1 MTGDSRSENGHF
13 ELGGRREFDIIRAML
28 GVWGPNAHGI
38 GDDAAVLTV
47 PNGHRLLA
55 STDASVEGVHFRRE
69 WLTPREI
76 GARAAA
82 AALSDLAAMAATPLG
97 LLLALTLPQ
106 SWLPEIEEVARGVG
120 EMASRARCPIV
131 GGNLA
136 RADVLSL
143 TITVLGSAVS
153 PLARGGARVGDILY
167 VTGLLGGSA
176 SALQAL
182 VRGTPVRDA
191 DRQRFAAPR
200 PRIDEARWLAERGA
214 TAAIDISDGLLA
226 DAGHLAAASAVAI
239 ELDPARYPCVE
250 GASAAVAAWSG
261 EEYELLVA
269 FPPNFIPDA
278 DAFRER
284 FGLPLTAIGRV
295 SSGEGVRERGS
306 AVRVEFQQGHDHF
319 S

>member
-1 MTGDSRSENGHF
+1 VTTRDENGHL
-13 ELGGRREFDIIRAML
+13 ELGGRREFDIIRSML
-28 GVWGPNAHGI
+28 GVWGPDAQGI
-38 GDDAAVLTV
+38 GDDAAVLKV
-47 PNGHRLLA
+47 PDGQRLIA
-55 STDASVEGVHFRRE
+55 STDASFEGVHFRRE
-69 WLTPREI
+69 WLRPREI

-97 LLLALTLPQ
+97 LLLALALPQ

-143 TITVLGSAVS
+143 TITVLGSAVN
-153 PLARGGARVGDILY
+153 PLARAGARAGDILY
-167 VTGLLGGSA
+167 VTGALGGSV

-182 VRGTPVRDA
+182 MRGTPVRDV

-214 TAAIDISDGLLA
+214 SAAIDISDGLLA
-226 DAGHLAAASAVAI
+226 DAGHVAAASGVAI
-239 ELDPARYPCVE
+239 ELDPARYPCVD
-250 GASAAVAAWSG
+250 GLSPAVAAWSG

-269 FPPNFIPDA
+269 FPPNFVPDV
-278 DAFRER
+278 DAFRTR
-284 FGLPLTAIGRV
+284 FGLPLTAIGRAV
-295 SSGEGVRERGS
+295 HGEGVREHGS
-306 AVRVEFQQGHDHF
+306 AVRVEFPGGHDHF

>member
-1 MTGDSRSENGHF
+1 MTARDENGHL

-28 GVWGPNAHGI
+28 GVWGPDAHGI
-38 GDDAAVLTV
+38 GDDAAVLSV
-47 PNGHRLLA
+47 PNGHRLIA
-55 STDASVEGVHFRRE
+55 STDASFEGVHFRRE
-69 WLTPREI
+69 WFTPREI

-97 LLLALTLPQ
+97 LLLALALPQ

-120 EMASRARCPIV
+120 EMASRSRCPIV

-143 TITVLGSAVS
+143 TITVLGSAVA
-153 PLARGGARVGDILY
+153 PLTRAGARVGDALY
-167 VTGLLGGSA
+167 VTGLLGGSV

-182 VRGTPVRDA
+182 TRGTPVRAA
-191 DRQRFAAPR
+191 DRERFAAPR

-239 ELDPARYPCVE
+239 ELDPTRYPCVE
-250 GASAAVAAWSG
+250 GVSAAVAAWSG

-269 FPPNFIPDA
+269 FPPNLIPDV

-295 SSGEGVRERGS
+295 TQGEGVRQRGS
-306 AVRVEFQQGHDHF
+306 AVRVEFPSGHDHF

>member
-1 MTGDSRSENGHF
+1 MSAHGENGHL
-13 ELGGRREFDIIRAML
+13 ELGGRREFDVIRAML
-28 GVWGPNAHGI
+28 GVWGPHAHGI

-47 PNGHRLLA
+47 PEGQRLIA
-55 STDASVEGVHFRRE
+55 STDASFEGVHFRRE
-69 WLTPREI
+69 WLRPREI

-82 AALSDLAAMAATPLG
+82 AALSDIAAMAATPLG
-97 LLLALTLPQ
+97 LLLALALPQ
-106 SWLPEIEEVARGVG
+106 SWLPEIEEVAHGVG

-143 TITVLGSAVS
+143 TITVLGTAVS
-153 PLARGGARVGDILY
+153 PLARAGARAGDVLY

-182 VRGTPVRDA
+182 MRGTPVRDV

-226 DAGHLAAASAVAI
+226 DAGHVAAASGVAI
-239 ELDPARYPCVE
+239 ELDPARYPCVD
-250 GASAAVAAWSG
+250 GVSPAVAAWSG

-269 FPPNFIPDA
+269 FPPNLVPDV
-278 DAFRER
+278 DTFRAR
-284 FGLPLTAIGRV
+284 FGLPLTAVGRV
-295 SSGEGVRERGS
+295 SHGEGVRERGS
-306 AVRVEFQQGHDHF
+306 AVRVEFPGGHDHF

>member
-1 MTGDSRSENGHF
+1 MTAQGEEHGHL
-13 ELGGRREFDIIRAML
+13 ELGGRREFDIIRSML
-28 GVWGPNAHGI
+28 GVWGPHAHGI

-47 PNGHRLLA
+47 PAGQRLIA
-55 STDASVEGVHFRRE
+55 STDASFEGVHFRRE

-97 LLLALTLPQ
+97 LLLALALPQ

-120 EMASRARCPIV
+120 EMASRTRCPIV

-143 TITVLGSAVS
+143 TITVLGSAAS
-153 PLARGGARVGDILY
+153 PLTRAGARAGDALY
-167 VTGLLGGSA
+167 VTGLLGGSV

-182 VRGTPVRDA
+182 TRGTPLRDA
-191 DRQRFAAPR
+191 DRMRFAAPR
-200 PRIDEARWLAERGA
+200 PRLDEARWLAERGA
-214 TAAIDISDGLLA
+214 TAAIDVSDGLLA

-250 GASAAVAAWSG
+250 GVTPAVAAWSG

-269 FPPNFIPDA
+269 FPSNLIPDVE
-278 DAFRER
+278 AFRGR

-295 SSGEGVRERGS
+295 TQGEGVRQRGS
-306 AVRVEFQQGHDHF
+306 AVRVEFPMGHDHF

>member
-1 MTGDSRSENGHF
+1 MTERDAHGHF
-13 ELGGRREFDIIRAML
+13 ELGGRREFDIIRSML

-38 GDDAAVLTV
+38 GDDAAVLSV
-47 PNGHRLLA
+47 PEGQRLIA

-82 AALSDLAAMAATPLG
+82 AAISDLAAMAATPVG

-106 SWLPEIEEVARGVG
+106 SWLPDIEEVARGVG
-120 EMASRARCPIV
+120 DMASRSRCPIV

-143 TITVLGSAVS
+143 TITVLGSAVA
-153 PLARGGARVGDILY
+153 PLTRAGARAGDILY
-167 VTGLLGGSA
+167 VTGQLGGPVT
-176 SALQAL
+176 ALQAL
-182 VRGTPVRDA
+182 LTGASPRAEHRE
-191 DRQRFAAPR
+191 RFAAPR
-200 PRIDEARWLAERGA
+200 PRLDEARWLAERGA

-239 ELDPARYPCVE
+239 ELDPARYPCASGV
-250 GASAAVAAWSG
+250 SAAVASWSG
-261 EEYELLVA
+261 EEYELLVS
-269 FPPNFIPDA
+269 FPQNLIPDV
-278 DAFRER
+278 DAFRDR

-295 SSGEGVRERGS
+295 SQGEGVRERGS
-306 AVRVEFQQGHDHF
+306 AARVEFLKGHDHF

>member
-1 MTGDSRSENGHF
+1 MTAGDANGHVA
-13 ELGGRREFDIIRAML
+13 LGGRREFDIIRAML
-28 GVWGPNAHGI
+28 GVWGTDAHGI
-38 GDDAAVLTV
+38 GDDAAVLSV
-47 PNGHRLLA
+47 PNGQRLIA

-82 AALSDLAAMAATPLG
+82 AAISDLAAMAATPLG
-97 LLLALTLPQ
+97 LLLALALPQ

-120 EMASRARCPIV
+120 EMASRTRCPIV

-153 PLARGGARVGDILY
+153 PLTRAGARAGDILY
-167 VTGLLGGSA
+167 VTGLLGGSV

-182 VRGTPVRDA
+182 QTGASPRAEHRE
-191 DRQRFAAPR
+191 RFDAPR
-200 PRIDEARWLAERGA
+200 PRLDEARWLAERGA
-214 TAAIDISDGLLA
+214 SAAIDISDGLLA

-239 ELDPARYPCVE
+239 ELDPARYPCANGV
-250 GASAAVAAWSG
+250 SAAVASWSG
-261 EEYELLVA
+261 EEYELLVT
-269 FPPNFIPDA
+269 FPSNLIPDVA
-278 DAFRER
+278 AFRER
-284 FGLPLTAIGRV
+284 FGIPLTAVGRV
-295 SSGEGVRERGS
+295 SSGEGVRQRGS
-306 AVRVEFQQGHDHF
+306 AVRVEFPSGHDHF

>member
-1 MTGDSRSENGHF
+1 MTARDENGHL
-13 ELGGRREFDIIRAML
+13 ELGGRREFDIIRSML

-38 GDDAAVLTV
+38 GDDAAVLAV
-47 PNGHRLLA
+47 PDGQRLIA
-55 STDASVEGVHFRRE
+55 STDASFEGVHFRRE
-69 WLTPREI
+69 WLRPREI

-97 LLLALTLPQ
+97 LLLALALPQ

-120 EMASRARCPIV
+120 EMASRTRCPIV

-143 TITVLGSAVS
+143 TITVLGSAVN
-153 PLARGGARVGDILY
+153 PLARAGARAGDALY
-167 VTGLLGGSA
+167 VTGLLGGSV

-182 VRGTPVRDA
+182 MRGTPVRDV

-214 TAAIDISDGLLA
+214 SAAIDISDGLLA
-226 DAGHLAAASAVAI
+226 DAGHVAAASGVAI
-239 ELDPARYPCVE
+239 ELDPTRYPCVD
-250 GASAAVAAWSG
+250 GVSPAVAAWSG

-269 FPPNFIPDA
+269 FPPNFVPDV
-278 DAFRER
+278 DAFRAR

-295 SSGEGVRERGS
+295 AHGEGVRERGS
-306 AVRVEFQQGHDHF
+306 AVRVEFPGGHDHF

>member
-1 MTGDSRSENGHF
+1 MSARDENGHV
-13 ELGGRREFDIIRAML
+13 ELGGRREFDIIRSML
-28 GVWGPNAHGI
+28 GVWGPSAHGI

-47 PNGHRLLA
+47 PDGHRLIA
-55 STDASVEGVHFRRE
+55 STDASVEGVHFRRD

-82 AALSDLAAMAATPLG
+82 AAISDLAAMAATPVG
-97 LLLALTLPQ
+97 LLLALALPQ

-120 EMASRARCPIV
+120 EMASRSRCPIV

-143 TITVLGSAVS
+143 TITVLGSALS
-153 PLARGGARVGDILY
+153 PLSRAGARAGDVLY

-176 SALQAL
+176 TALQAL
-182 VRGTPVRDA
+182 SSGASPRAEYRE
-191 DRQRFAAPR
+191 RFASPR
-200 PRIDEARWLAERGA
+200 PRLDEARWLAERGA
-214 TAAIDISDGLLA
+214 SAAIDISDGLLA
-226 DAGHLAAASAVAI
+226 DAGHLAAASGVAI
-239 ELDPARYPCVE
+239 ELDPAAYPCVS
-250 GASAAVAAWSG
+250 GVSAAVASWSG

-269 FPPNFIPDA
+269 FPPNFHPDV

-295 SSGEGVRERGS
+295 SNGEGVRERGS

>member
-1 MTGDSRSENGHF
+1 MTERDENGHVD
-13 ELGGRREFDIIRAML
+13 LGGRREFDIIRSML
-28 GVWGPNAHGI
+28 GVWGPHAHGI

-47 PNGHRLLA
+47 PDGHRLIA

-82 AALSDLAAMAATPLG
+82 AAISDLAAMAATPIG

-120 EMASRARCPIV
+120 EMAARTRCPIV

-143 TITVLGSAVS
+143 TITVLGTAVS
-153 PLARGGARVGDILY
+153 PLTRAGARAGDILY
-167 VTGLLGGSA
+167 VTGLLGGSVA
-176 SALQAL
+176 ALQAL
-182 VRGTPVRDA
+182 QTGASPRAEHRE
-191 DRQRFAAPR
+191 RFASPR
-200 PRIDEARWLAERGA
+200 PRLDEARWLAERGA
-214 TAAIDISDGLLA
+214 SAAIDISDGLLA
-226 DAGHLAAASAVAI
+226 DAGHLAAASRVAI
-239 ELDPARYPCVE
+239 ELDPSRYPC
-250 GASAAVAAWSG
+250 ASGVSSAVASWSG

-269 FPPNFIPDA
+269 FPPNFHPDVA
-278 DAFRER
+278 AFRER
-284 FGLPLTAIGRV
+284 FGLPLTEIGRV
-295 SSGEGVRERGS
+295 SNGDGVRERGS
-306 AVRVEFQQGHDHF
+306 VVRVEFQQGHDHF

>member
-1 MTGDSRSENGHF
+1 
-13 ELGGRREFDIIRAML
+13 
-28 GVWGPNAHGI
+28 
-38 GDDAAVLTV
+38 V
-47 PNGHRLLA
+47 PDGQRLIA

-82 AALSDLAAMAATPLG
+82 AAMSDLAAMAATPLG
-97 LLLALTLPQ
+97 LLLALALPQ

-120 EMASRARCPIV
+120 EMASRTRCPIV

-143 TITVLGSAVS
+143 TITVLGSAVT
-153 PLARGGARVGDILY
+153 PLTRAGARSGDILY
-167 VTGLLGGSA
+167 VTGLLGGSVT
-176 SALQAL
+176 ALQAL
-182 VRGTPVRDA
+182 LTGASPRA
-191 DRQRFAAPR
+191 DHREKFAAPR
-200 PRIDEARWLAERGA
+200 PRLDEARWLADRGA

-226 DAGHLAAASAVAI
+226 DAGHLAAASGVAI
-239 ELDPARYPCVE
+239 ELDPARYPCAGGVS
-250 GASAAVAAWSG
+250 GAVASWSG

-269 FPPNFIPDA
+269 FPPNYIPDV

-295 SSGEGVRERGS
+295 SHGEGVRERGS
-306 AVRVEFQQGHDHF
+306 TVRVEFQKGHEHF

>member
-1 MTGDSRSENGHF
+1 MTTRDENGHL
-13 ELGGRREFDIIRAML
+13 ELGGRREFDVIRAML
-28 GVWGPNAHGI
+28 GVWGPHAHGI

-47 PNGHRLLA
+47 PEGQRLIA
-55 STDASVEGVHFRRE
+55 STDASFEGVHFRRE
-69 WLTPREI
+69 WLRPREI

-97 LLLALTLPQ
+97 LLLALALPQ
-106 SWLPEIEEVARGVG
+106 SWLPEIEEVAHGVG
-120 EMASRARCPIV
+120 EMASRTRCPIV

-143 TITVLGSAVS
+143 TITVLGTAVN
-153 PLARGGARVGDILY
+153 PLARAGAHAGDVLY

-182 VRGTPVRDA
+182 LRGAPVRDV

-214 TAAIDISDGLLA
+214 SAAIDISDGLLA
-226 DAGHLAAASAVAI
+226 DAGHVAAASGVAI
-239 ELDPARYPCVE
+239 ELDPARYPCVD
-250 GASAAVAAWSG
+250 GVSPAVAAWSG

-269 FPPNFIPDA
+269 FPPNFVPDV
-278 DAFRER
+278 DAFRAR
-284 FGLPLTAIGRV
+284 FGLPLTAVGRV
-295 SSGEGVRERGS
+295 SHGEGVRERGS
-306 AVRVEFQQGHDHF
+306 AVRVEFPGGHDHF

>member
-1 MTGDSRSENGHF
+1 
-13 ELGGRREFDIIRAML
+13 
-28 GVWGPNAHGI
+28 V
-38 GDDAAVLTV
+38 
-47 PNGHRLLA
+47 A
-55 STDASVEGVHFRRE
+55 STDASFEGVHFRRE

-97 LLLALTLPQ
+97 LLLALALPQ

-120 EMASRARCPIV
+120 ELASRSRCPIV

-153 PLARGGARVGDILY
+153 PLARGGARAGDALY
-167 VTGLLGGSA
+167 VTGALGGSV

-182 VRGTPVRDA
+182 TRGMPVRDA

-200 PRIDEARWLAERGA
+200 PRLDEARWLAERGA
-214 TAAIDISDGLLA
+214 SAAIDISDGLLA

-250 GASAAVAAWSG
+250 GVTPAVASWSG

-269 FPPNFIPDA
+269 FPPNLVPDV

-295 SSGEGVRERGS
+295 SQGEGVRERGS
-306 AVRVEFQQGHDHF
+306 AVRVEFPGGHDHF

>member
-1 MTGDSRSENGHF
+1 MTAQGEAHGHL
-13 ELGGRREFDIIRAML
+13 ELGGRREFDIIRSML
-28 GVWGPNAHGI
+28 GVWGPHAHGI

-47 PNGHRLLA
+47 PAGQRLVA

-69 WLTPREI
+69 WLSPREI

-97 LLLALTLPQ
+97 LLLALALPQ
-106 SWLPEIEEVARGVG
+106 SWLPEIEEVAQGVG
-120 EMASRARCPIV
+120 EMASRTRCPIV

-143 TITVLGSAVS
+143 TITVLGSAAS
-153 PLARGGARVGDILY
+153 PLTRAGARAGDALY
-167 VTGLLGGSA
+167 VTGLLGGSV

-182 VRGTPVRDA
+182 TRGTPVRDT
-191 DRQRFAAPR
+191 DRMRFAAPR

-214 TAAIDISDGLLA
+214 TAAIDVSDGLLA

-250 GASAAVAAWSG
+250 GVTPAVAAWSG

-269 FPPNFIPDA
+269 FPSNLIPDA
-278 DAFRER
+278 EAFRER

-295 SSGEGVRERGS
+295 TQGEGVRERGS
-306 AVRVEFQQGHDHF
+306 AVRVEFPMGHDHF

>member
-1 MTGDSRSENGHF
+1 MTARDENGHV
-13 ELGGRREFDIIRAML
+13 ELGGRREFDIIRSML

-38 GDDAAVLTV
+38 GDDAAVLSV
-47 PNGHRLLA
+47 PEGHRLIA

-82 AALSDLAAMAATPLG
+82 AALSDLAAMAATPIG
-97 LLLALTLPQ
+97 LLLALTLPR

-120 EMASRARCPIV
+120 EMAARTRCPIV

-136 RADVLSL
+136 RAEVLSL
-143 TITVLGSAVS
+143 TITVLGTAVS
-153 PLARGGARVGDILY
+153 PLTRAGACAGDILY
-167 VTGLLGGSA
+167 VTGQLGGSVT
-176 SALQAL
+176 ALQAL
-182 VRGTPVRDA
+182 QTGGSPRAEHRERLA
-191 DRQRFAAPR
+191 SPR
-200 PRIDEARWLAERGA
+200 PRLDEARWLAERGA
-214 TAAIDISDGLLA
+214 NAAIDISDGLLA
-226 DAGHLAAASAVAI
+226 DAGHLAAASGVAI
-239 ELDPARYPCVE
+239 ELDPSRYPCASGV
-250 GASAAVAAWSG
+250 SAAVASWSG

-269 FPPNFIPDA
+269 FPPNFIPDVE
-278 DAFRER
+278 AFRER

-295 SSGEGVRERGS
+295 TSGEGVRERGS

>member
-1 MTGDSRSENGHF
+1 MSARSENGHF
-13 ELGGRREFDIIRAML
+13 ELGGRREFDVIRSML

-47 PNGHRLLA
+47 PEGHRLVA
-55 STDASVEGVHFRRE
+55 STDASFEGVHFRRE

-97 LLLALTLPQ
+97 LLLALALPQ

-120 EMASRARCPIV
+120 ELASRSRCPIV
-131 GGNLA
+131 GGNLT

-153 PLARGGARVGDILY
+153 PLARAGARVGDVLY
-167 VTGLLGGSA
+167 VTGQLGGSV

-182 VRGTPVRDA
+182 TRGMPVRDA

-200 PRIDEARWLAERGA
+200 PRLDEARWLAERGA
-214 TAAIDISDGLLA
+214 SAAIDISDGLLA

-239 ELDPARYPCVE
+239 ELDPARYPC
-250 GASAAVAAWSG
+250 G
-261 EEYELLVA
+261 E
-269 FPPNFIPDA
+269 
-278 DAFRER
+278 
-284 FGLPLTAIGRV
+284 
-295 SSGEGVRERGS
+295 
-306 AVRVEFQQGHDHF
+306 
-319 S
+319 

>member
-1 MTGDSRSENGHF
+1 VTARDENGHL
-13 ELGGRREFDIIRAML
+13 ELGGRREFDIIRSML

-38 GDDAAVLTV
+38 GDDAAVLAV
-47 PNGHRLLA
+47 PDGQRLIA
-55 STDASVEGVHFRRE
+55 STDASFEGVHFRRE
-69 WLTPREI
+69 WLRPREI

-97 LLLALTLPQ
+97 LLLALALPQ

-120 EMASRARCPIV
+120 EMASRTRCPIV

-143 TITVLGSAVS
+143 TITVLGSAVN
-153 PLARGGARVGDILY
+153 PLARAGARAGDALY
-167 VTGLLGGSA
+167 VTGLLGGSV

-182 VRGTPVRDA
+182 MRGTPVRDV

-214 TAAIDISDGLLA
+214 SAAIDISDGLLA
-226 DAGHLAAASAVAI
+226 DAGHVAAASGVAI
-239 ELDPARYPCVE
+239 ELDPTRYPCVD
-250 GASAAVAAWSG
+250 GVSPAVAAWSG

-269 FPPNFIPDA
+269 FPPNFVPDV
-278 DAFRER
+278 DAFRAR

-295 SSGEGVRERGS
+295 AHGEGVRERGS
-306 AVRVEFQQGHDHF
+306 AVRVEFPGGHDHF